1 MSISVYVAPVV
12 VSVVGKTAVER
23 KLSVVHNA
31 SYAASLALIG
41 AGGKVGKAAQ
51 ANVIS
56 GGLERIAKAACM
68 ANYAPVAEYLA
79 GMLGESIVI
88 SGRASFE
95 SLPDQLEQRIMKI
108 KSAKNGGYT
117 MGKDGLEMPTAA
129 HSLAVRL
136 KAECVQVIAAVSE
149 YHARVKAQREE
160 ATQAAISARIAT
172 DAVMASLMTA

>member
-12 VSVVGKTAVER
+12 VSVSGKTSVER

-41 AGGKVGKAAQ
+41 APGKVGKAAQ

-56 GGLERIAKAACM
+56 GGIERIVKAACTS
-68 ANYAPVAEYLA
+68 NYRPIAEYLA
-79 GMLGESIVI
+79 GMLGEAIVI
-88 SGRASFE
+88 SNRASFE
-95 SLPDQLEQRIMKI
+95 SLPDQFEQRIMKI
-108 KSAKNGGYT
+108 KAAKNGGYT

-129 HSLAVRL
+129 HKLAMQLQSDCRGVIEMVHQYHDEM
-136 KAECVQVIAAVSE
+136 KA
-149 YHARVKAQREE
+149 RREE
-160 ATQAAISARIAT
+160 DNQAAIAARVAT